1 MVEKTVMDGVGVQA
15 ILSDLH
21 QATMAHTAAITRAY
35 WDAGWATSSGF
46 FHVIKRVPSPRFPF
60 HRIVLQ

>member
-1 MVEKTVMDGVGVQA
+1 MDGVGVQA

-21 QATMAHTAAITRAY
+21 HATMAHTADITRAY

-46 FHVIKRVPSPRFPF
+46 CHVIKRVPSPRFSF
-60 HRIVLQ
+60 HCIVLR